1 MEFWIVSPP
10 ARRWWRKCSFA
21 LELKQVTMLAD
32 GRIYVPSLTEECGC
46 LLFMGVVSLGNLF
59 QQYTE
64 SLDVHYLEQQGNS
77 PSNPVKVTFQGK
89 FVVHSRM
96 PI

>member
-1 MEFWIVSPP
+1 
-10 ARRWWRKCSFA
+10 
-21 LELKQVTMLAD
+21 MLAD

-46 LLFMGVVSLGNLF
+46 LLFMGVVSLGNLNITLWPF
-59 QQYTE
+59 QQFTE
-64 SLDVHYLEQQGNS
+64 SLDVHCLEQQGNS
-77 PSNPVKVTFQGK
+77 PSNPVKVTFKGK